1 MTQGKPQ
8 RFNYIGW
15 FGIVTLTGCLGFI
28 IALLA
33 LIVGLWIDSLIG
45 RRGPVTICLLV
56 LSVPLN
62 LYAMVKI
69 ASLLIRYL
77 RPLNPN
83 TTSIEDDDEEV

>member
-8 RFNYIGW
+8 RLNYIGW
-15 FGIVTLTGCLGFI
+15 FGVVTLTGCLGFI
-28 IALLA
+28 IALIA

-62 LYAMVKI
+62 LYIMVKI
-69 ASLLIRYL
+69 AYLLTRYL
-77 RPLNPN
+77 RPLNPKMN
-83 TTSIEDDDEEV
+83 SKDDEEVSS

>member
-1 MTQGKPQ
+1 MTQRKPQ

-15 FGIVTLTGCLGFI
+15 FGVVTLTGCLGFI
-28 IALLA
+28 IALIA
-33 LIVGLWIDSLIG
+33 LIVGLWIDNLIG

-62 LYAMVKI
+62 LYVMVKI
-69 ASLLIRYL
+69 ASLLTRYL

-83 TTSIEDDDEEV
+83 SLQDDEEV

>member
-15 FGIVTLTGCLGFI
+15 FGVVTLTGCLGFI
-28 IALLA
+28 IALIA

-62 LYAMVKI
+62 LYVMVKI
-69 ASLLIRYL
+69 ASLLTRYL

-83 TTSIEDDDEEV
+83 SLQDEEV

>member
-1 MTQGKPQ
+1 MTQRKPQ
-8 RFNYIGW
+8 RLNYIGW
-15 FGIVTLTGCLGFI
+15 FGVVTLTGCLGFI
-28 IALLA
+28 IALTA

-62 LYAMVKI
+62 LYIMVKI
-69 ASLLIRYL
+69 ASLLTRYL